1 MNAPSARAPST
12 IAVVSSRT
20 AQPHDTCSFKAGL
33 LGIDLG
39 TRCDREAARTRAR
52 ALKSVPHQLAKTT
65 RPEACPL
72 WDTWKA
78 YSTPSYG
85 VCPAPGVERGAA
97 LHPWVQGALLLP
109 IKASRGSPHSR
120 QDLQSHPLRRPS
132 RHSAG

>member
-12 IAVVSSRT
+12 IAVVPSRT

-39 TRCDREAARTRAR
+39 ARRDREAARIRVR

-72 WDTWKA
+72 WNTWEA
-78 YSTPSYG
+78 YFPPSCG
-85 VCPAPGVERGAA
+85 LCPARGVERGAA
-97 LHPWVQGALLLP
+97 LHLGPGCGPPAYKGVTRV
-109 IKASRGSPHSR
+109 AS
-120 QDLQSHPLRRPS
+120 
-132 RHSAG
+132 